1 MHARLFIPTA
11 LRTLA
16 LLLLALALPA
26 HAATWLWAW
35 DRAEDLRGL
44 PPGVGVAYFAVQFDA
59 RDDAFVAT
67 WRRPPLHVDAATPL
81 TAVLHVE
88 AFRPGHAPALDDAAV
103 ARWSEALANAARR
116 TGAARVQVDFEAR
129 ASQLDF
135 YRRVLAGLRTR
146 LAPRT
151 FLSITALASWCGDF
165 DAIATLP
172 VDEIVPMYFRMGP
185 RERALWRERS
195 RQPERLPAAC
205 RHAAGLALDEPRIAS
220 APTVYLFAPKPWR
233 PADFDPHV
241 LPIQGETP

>member
-1 MHARLFIPTA
+1 M
-11 LRTLA
+11 RTLA
-16 LLLLALALPA
+16 LLLLALASPV

-59 RDDAFVAT
+59 RDDTFVAT
-67 WRRPPLHVDAATPL
+67 WRRPPLHVDPATPL

-88 AFRPGHAPALDDAAV
+88 AFHPGHAPALDDAA
-103 ARWSEALANAARR
+103 ATRWSEALADAARR
-116 TGAARVQVDFEAR
+116 VGSARVQVDFEAR

-135 YRRVLAGLRTR
+135 YRRVLVGLRAR

-151 FLSITALASWCGDF
+151 FLSITALASWCGD
-165 DAIATLP
+165 AGAVAALP

-185 RERALWRERS
+185 HERALWRERS

-205 RHAAGLALDEPRIAS
+205 RRAAGLALDEPRFAA
-220 APTVYLFAPKPWR
+220 APTVYLFAPRPWR
-233 PADFDPHV
+233 PADVDPN
-241 LPIQGETP
+241 LLQFQKETP